1 MTIETIDRMKL
12 RRLINNANGKFFT
25 VDYRK
30 KDGTLR
36 TMTCRLGVASNLKGG
51 TNTIDMK
58 THLEVIYEATKRQY
72 RTINLSTIFRVRVG
86 GTYYKV
92 EG

>member
-36 TMTCRLGVASNLKGG
+36 TMTCRLCSTSKLKSGVN
-51 TNTIDMK
+51 K
-58 THLEVIYEATKRQY
+58 TDIVVYEAIKGEY
-72 RTINLSTIFRVRVG
+72 RTINLSTIFRVRAG
-86 GTYYKV
+86 GTYYTV
-92 EG
+92 EGLS

>member
-1 MTIETIDRMKL
+1 MTIETIDRTKL
-12 RRLINNANGKFFT
+12 LRLIDSTKGKFFT
-25 VDYRK
+25 VDFTK

-36 TMTCRLGVASNLKGG
+36 TMTCRLGSTSKLKGG
-51 TNTIDMK
+51 VNK
-58 THLEVIYEATKRQY
+58 TDIVVYEAIKGEY
-72 RTINLSTIFRVRVG
+72 ITINLSTIFRVRAG

>member
-1 MTIETIDRMKL
+1 MSIEIIDRAKL
-12 RRLINNANGKFFT
+12 LRLIDSTKGKFFT
-25 VDYRK
+25 VDYTK

-58 THLEVIYEATKRQY
+58 AHLKVIYEATKRQY

>member
-25 VDYRK
+25 VDFTK
-30 KDGTLR
+30 NDGTLR
-36 TMTCRLGVASNLKGG
+36 TMTCRLGSTSKLKGG
-51 TNTIDMK
+51 ANK
-58 THLEVIYEATKRQY
+58 TDIVVYEATKRQY
-72 RTINLSTIFRVRVG
+72 RTINLSTIFRVRADD
-86 GTYYKV
+86 TYYKV